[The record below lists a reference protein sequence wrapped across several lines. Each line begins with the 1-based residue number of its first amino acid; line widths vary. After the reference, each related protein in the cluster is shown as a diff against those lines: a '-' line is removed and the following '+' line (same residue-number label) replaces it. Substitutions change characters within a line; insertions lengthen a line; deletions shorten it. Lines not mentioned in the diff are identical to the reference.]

1 MTSFYDLF
9 IEYRNDFAD
18 MDAVLGDAQIIDM
31 SAESAERRLYIKVR
45 FPRLVSEK
53 TLDKI
58 SEIIRDRLGLG
69 AVKIAPVFS
78 SSLFSDRYS
87 GEISE
92 WAKKNVPM
100 ANGFFVDCKYDF
112 SEDEIK
118 IELMHGGKQI
128 LEDVGAQNL
137 ISKMLRE
144 RFGVSKELSFV
155 QRDGYDARDDISAAQ
170 KKIDSMA
177 PKAAPVKSGSDP
189 VKEDDTPKE
198 HIVKNGIPYYLESVK
213 PIFGSNIRSQP
224 IKIDEITLPE
234 EGDTTPVTIY
244 GEVFG
249 IEVKDTKKGKVK
261 IVSFNITD
269 NTNSFS
275 AVMLPKVEHCDEL
288 LAKLKNGAHILM
300 FGEVEYDT
308 YRGDYTIK
316 PKCISTVQMIEK
328 EDNYPE
334 KRVEL
339 HLHTN
344 MSQMD
349 GMTPPSKLVERAIKW
364 GHKAIAITDHGCV
377 QGYPEAC
384 NAAAGKIKIIYGIED
399 YFIDDI
405 KEPDKTYKEL
415 RSYHQIILVKNHIGL
430 KNLYKL
436 ISKSNIDYFY
446 KKPRMPKSE
455 IMKHREGLIIG
466 SACEAGELYRA
477 ILEERPEQEIME
489 IASFYDYLEIQPVG
503 NNRFMIDAHSD
514 PSAKNP
520 DKNKEFD
527 KITCIEDIEN
537 INRKVIAIADKLGK
551 PVVATCD
558 VHFIDPEDA
567 KYRAIL
573 MAAQGFTDADKQA
586 PLYFRTTEEMLN
598 EFSYLGEETAHE
610 IVIENP
616 NKIADMIDV
625 VRPFPIGTFQPS
637 IDGAEEQLRDICWT
651 KAKKWYE
658 FEGKVPEI
666 VENRL
671 NRELDS
677 IIKNG
682 FAVLY
687 IIAQKLVWDS
697 EDHGYHVGS
706 RGSVGSSFVAS
717 MAGISEVNPLP
728 PHYRCPECR
737 YSEFYTK
744 GEYGSGF
751 DMPPKKCPHCGAEMI
766 RDGHEIP
773 FETFLGFHG
782 DKAPDID
789 LNFSGEYQGKAHRY
803 TEELFGKTHV
813 FKAGT
818 IASVADKT
826 AYGYVLKYLEERNIR
841 ANKAEI
847 DRLARGCTGVKRTTG
862 QHPGGMVVV
871 PNEYDIYDFTPVQY
885 PADDTESDMETTHFD
900 FRSMHD
906 TILKLDE
913 LGHDVPT
920 LDKHL
925 EDMTGINVTDI
936 DICDPEIIK
945 LCTSPEPLGVTPEDI
960 SWKTGTLSIPEMGTS
975 FVCQMLLEA
984 QPKTFADLLQI
995 SGLSHGTDVWNGN
1008 AQDLIKDGICTISSV
1023 IGTRDSIMIY
1033 LMHAGL
1039 DPSMA
1044 FNIMEK
1050 TRKGIVAKK
1059 GFPEGAEEAMR
1070 EHNVP
1075 QWYMDSCRKIK
1086 YMFPKAHAAA
1096 YVIAALRLGWYKIY
1110 KPLEY
1115 YTAFLTVRGDG
1126 VDAAVAIKGK
1136 AAVMARMAEIDDKTR
1151 SKTATAKDK
1160 EQYTALQVVNE
1171 MMARGIELLPV
1182 DIYKS
1187 EATRYV
1193 IEDGK
1198 IRMPFGALSGI
1209 GESAAIP
1216 LAEARDDGEGKF
1228 ISVDDFARRAGAG
1241 KSTIEMLESVGA
1253 FGDIPKTAQ
1262 LSLF

>member
-1 MTSFYDLF
+1 
-9 IEYRNDFAD
+9 
-18 MDAVLGDAQIIDM
+18 
-31 SAESAERRLYIKVR
+31 
-45 FPRLVSEK
+45 
-53 TLDKI
+53 
-58 SEIIRDRLGLG
+58 
-69 AVKIAPVFS
+69 
-78 SSLFSDRYS
+78 
-87 GEISE
+87 
-92 WAKKNVPM
+92 
-100 ANGFFVDCKYDF
+100 
-112 SEDEIK
+112 
-118 IELMHGGKQI
+118 
-128 LEDVGAQNL
+128 
-137 ISKMLRE
+137 
-144 RFGVSKELSFV
+144 
-155 QRDGYDARDDISAAQ
+155 
-170 KKIDSMA
+170 
-177 PKAAPVKSGSDP
+177 
-189 VKEDDTPKE
+189 
-198 HIVKNGIPYYLESVK
+198 
-213 PIFGSNIRSQP
+213 
-224 IKIDEITLPE
+224 
-234 EGDTTPVTIY
+234 
-244 GEVFG
+244 
-249 IEVKDTKKGKVK
+249 
-261 IVSFNITD
+261 
-269 NTNSFS
+269 
-275 AVMLPKVEHCDEL
+275 
-288 LAKLKNGAHILM
+288 
-300 FGEVEYDT
+300 
-308 YRGDYTIK
+308 
-316 PKCISTVQMIEK
+316 
-328 EDNYPE
+328 
-334 KRVEL
+334 
-339 HLHTN
+339 
-344 MSQMD
+344 
-349 GMTPPSKLVERAIKW
+349 
-364 GHKAIAITDHGCV
+364 
-377 QGYPEAC
+377 
-384 NAAAGKIKIIYGIED
+384 
-399 YFIDDI
+399 
-405 KEPDKTYKEL
+405 
-415 RSYHQIILVKNHIGL
+415 
-430 KNLYKL
+430 
-436 ISKSNIDYFY
+436 
-446 KKPRMPKSE
+446 MPKSE

-751 DMPPKKCPHCGAEMI
+751 DMPPKKCPHCGAQMI

-1151 SKTATAKDK
+1151 NKTATAKDK